1 MGGWFHNVV
10 SSAVSIALIV
20 ALTRWLF
27 SSKGAPLPTVRDG
40 SSLYQIKWQLRAFSV
55 VVVLFWSAVLLW
67 SWHDLHHLDKVLVAM
82 VVVFVL
88 GSLWL
93 ASGSV
98 STNASGITKKVF
110 WRSRFFRWSDITE
123 VRMHKKRGEAIEL
136 RAGSEKIIIDSR
148 FVAFQH
154 LLNEIEDHTQLRAI
168 EASS

>member
-10 SSAVSIALIV
+10 GSAASVALFV

-40 SSLYQIKWQLRAFSV
+40 GSLYQIKWQLRAFSV
-55 VVVLFWSAVLLW
+55 VVVLFWSAILPW
-67 SWHDLHHLDKVLVAM
+67 SWHDLHHLDAMLVSM

-98 STNASGITKKVF
+98 STSASGITKKFFGAHAFFVGARLQRCECT
-110 WRSRFFRWSDITE
+110 RSG
-123 VRMHKKRGEAIEL
+123 VRQSNCVQAQKK
-136 RAGSEKIIIDSR
+136 
-148 FVAFQH
+148 
-154 LLNEIEDHTQLRAI
+154 
-168 EASS
+168 